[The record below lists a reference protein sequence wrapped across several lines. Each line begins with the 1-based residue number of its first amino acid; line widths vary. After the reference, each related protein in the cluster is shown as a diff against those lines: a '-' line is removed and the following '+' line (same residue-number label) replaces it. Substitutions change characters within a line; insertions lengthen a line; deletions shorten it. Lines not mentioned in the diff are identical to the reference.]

1 MKHHCLILSIVTMI
15 SLHFI
20 QEFSLNYLFGFND
33 SNVPFRFLIKAPY
46 YSIVNFNVQLL
57 TVGIAREH
65 GQKKETMQ
73 REKLLCDANLNTT
86 LPLTEESS

>member
-1 MKHHCLILSIVTMI
+1 M
-15 SLHFI
+15 
-20 QEFSLNYLFGFND
+20 
-33 SNVPFRFLIKAPY
+33 PFRFLIKAPY
-46 YSIVNFNVQLL
+46 YSILVNFNVLLL

>member
-1 MKHHCLILSIVTMI
+1 M
-15 SLHFI
+15 
-20 QEFSLNYLFGFND
+20 
-33 SNVPFRFLIKAPY
+33 PFRFLIKASY
-46 YSIVNFNVQLL
+46 YSIVNFNVLLL